1 MVFILDKVLVH
12 GTAECYVE
20 LPFRRQRRWQHC
32 QCCCVHSIQHWQ
44 EYSPFVGRRSH
55 LVSALTAG
63 RICLGLSL
71 VANDACQNIVSLL
84 VPFNAFGANC
94 QVVQGQQVLLSKC
107 AWRFKLRPDSSKPAS
122 TLYPYVSPS
131 MFECGR
137 WLQNKPSYKDPR
149 QFF

>member
-12 GTAECYVE
+12 GTAECFVE
-20 LPFRRQRRWQHC
+20 LPFRRQRAKGQRS

-63 RICLGLSL
+63 RICVGLSL

-94 QVVQGQQVLLSKC
+94 QDVRGRQALLSKC
-107 AWRFKLRPDSSKPAS
+107 AWRFSSLNFAS
-122 TLYPYVSPS
+122 QT
-131 MFECGR
+131 EGAH
-137 WLQNKPSYKDPR
+137 
-149 QFF
+149 